1 MTSYLKN
8 SASSNYNNYS
18 NNNLLNS
25 YKSEFNDIQNISSKN
40 SVTESWHKKQFNKVK
55 NFGSTITD
63 KAGSQGKNI
72 TYKIQNMVNSDN
84 GSKVINITLV
94 GFIVLLIGVYA
105 FFYKKMGPNIKLAS
119 KYAIISVLSLLVSMY
134 GVNRVFSSTSNY
146 GKIVSIIFVAIFAYC
161 LVMAI
166 VNLMD
171 YYRFKK
177 INEPWIIEGNKNA
190 KDSYVLTQDPN
201 NPGSVI
207 LYRSDNE
214 ANGIEFS
221 YSLWMIIQDYNY
233 NREGEYKHIFHK
245 GDKTGKVTFSPK
257 MVLLND
263 SNTLRVTMNLID
275 GTDSP
280 PIDVNN
286 IPIDKWLHV
295 SLIVKQKK
303 VEIYINGFLKK
314 VSVLKAIPR
323 QNFNALWIN
332 LNGGF
337 EGYISKFQYHRRAL
351 TFDEVESFV
360 KKGPSKSSCMVSGV
374 KPPYLDSGWWLDRD
388 RDSSS

>member
-25 YKSEFNDIQNISSKN
+25 YKSEYNDIQNISSKN

-55 NFGSTITD
+55 NFGSSITD
-63 KAGSQGKNI
+63 KAGTQGKNI
-72 TYKIQNMVNSDN
+72 TYKIQNIVSSDN

-94 GFIVLLIGVYA
+94 GFIVLLIGIYA

-119 KYAIISVLSLLVSMY
+119 KYALISLLSLLSSMY

-161 LVMAI
+161 FVMAI

-214 ANGIEFS
+214 ENGIEFS

-233 NREGEYKHIFHK
+233 NRDGEYKHIFHK
-245 GDKTGKVTFSPK
+245 GDKTGKITFSPK

-286 IPIDKWLHV
+286 IPIDKWMHV
-295 SLIVKQKK
+295 SLVVKQKK
-303 VEIYINGFLKK
+303 SRNI
-314 VSVLKAIPR
+314 
-323 QNFNALWIN
+323 
-332 LNGGF
+332 
-337 EGYISKFQYHRRAL
+337 H
-351 TFDEVESFV
+351 
-360 KKGPSKSSCMVSGV
+360 
-374 KPPYLDSGWWLDRD
+374 
-388 RDSSS
+388 